1 MKKFLLLSG
10 VATIAVA
17 STAFAVNYE
26 QATIQANVS
35 FASPSVATKGD
46 NIYFGMLDPAAGG
59 TLTVNPDGTFDGSAK
74 VINNGG
80 VMGTIRSGSIKF
92 SGGRIPLAA
101 GDSYSLDTETDTY
114 TQNLSDWGLAQ
125 NDSNQFL
132 VKLALDGARID
143 MYKIGD
149 SSKPSCG
156 YVDNLT
162 QGEASWDGTY
172 YTLRIGGTLHVDF
185 DENYGDADDTAC
197 SGQTTV
203 TYVLQEWF

>member
-59 TLTVNPDGTFDGSAK
+59 TLTVNPDGTFDGTAK
-74 VINNGG
+74 VIGNGG
-80 VMGTIRSGSIKF
+80 TMEPIHSGSIKF
-92 SGGRIPLAA
+92 SGGRLPGAA
-101 GDSYSLDTETDTY
+101 SDSYTLVDAETNTY
-114 TQNLSDWGLAQ
+114 THNLSPTFPDDQ
-125 NDSNQFL
+125 NQFL

-162 QGEASWDGTY
+162 QGEASWDGTN
-172 YTLRIGGTLHVDF
+172 YTLRIGGTLHVEF
-185 DENYGDADDTAC
+185 DNTYGDANDTYC
-197 SGQTTV
+197 SGTTTV
-203 TYVLQEWF
+203 TYVLQEWY